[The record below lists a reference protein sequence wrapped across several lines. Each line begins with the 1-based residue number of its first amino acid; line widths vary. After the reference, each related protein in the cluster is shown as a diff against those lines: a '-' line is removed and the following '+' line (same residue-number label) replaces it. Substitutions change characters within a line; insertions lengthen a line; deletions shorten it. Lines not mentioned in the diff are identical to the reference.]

1 MSIEHRRNIMIDWKS
16 IKELHVNKKLEQI
29 IGGWYGL
36 DIFYA
41 DEQGRVQFVQQ
52 TDYPFKSPFF
62 KLQMSQSFGH
72 DWLEADVEKVFETL
86 NHTDETWVEFEAFF
100 PRTFGFAHKVIVD
113 GEIHGAIF
121 AYPYLK
127 ETCTT
132 EDFEK
137 IVNKM
142 KECGVSTEDA
152 RNAVTKMKKFSE
164 KDFTKMKE
172 LVSIV
177 SDEVGTFHS
186 EISKREA
193 RIMDLNSELGNKY
206 RYHNLIGKS
215 KKMQQV
221 YHLLS
226 KVSNSESTIM
236 IQGENGTGKEMVAK
250 AIHYNSTRKD
260 ALFMAV
266 NCSAFNDN
274 LLDSELFGHVKGSF
288 TGAIKDKKGV
298 FEVANGGTLFLDE
311 IGDTSP
317 SMQVKLLRI
326 LQEGTYMPVGATTPK
341 KVNVRVIAA
350 TNKNLK
356 EMIAKGEFREDLYYR
371 INVINVALP
380 ALRERQEDIP
390 VLMDFFLQKR
400 CEEAGLPL
408 KTFSKKCLEKM
419 LDHTWPGNVRE
430 LQNEVERLVVLAGE
444 DKNITPD
451 MLSVRILE
459 SGETHGHAQS
469 HGGGSSSFLKGVNTN
484 GSLKDALEELEIL
497 MIREGLKRCAFNK
510 SKLAKELGISRAG
523 LIMKVE
529 KYGLDKRAQ
538 KRAVGE

>member
-1 MSIEHRRNIMIDWKS
+1 MIDWKS

-41 DEQGRVQFVQQ
+41 DEQGRVQFLSQS
-52 TDYPFKSPFF
+52 DYPYKSPFF
-62 KLQMSQSFGH
+62 KLQMSQAFGNE
-72 DWLEADVEKVFETL
+72 WLEGDVEKVFESF
-86 NHTDETWVEFEAFF
+86 NSSNEHWVEFEAFF
-100 PRTFGFAHKVIVD
+100 PHTFGFAHKVLVE
-113 GEIHGAIF
+113 GELQGAIF
-121 AYPYLK
+121 AFPYFK
-127 ETCTT
+127 DTCTS
-132 EDFEK
+132 EEIEQSVQK
-137 IVNKM
+137 LV
-142 KECGVSTEDA
+142 ECGASEVDA
-152 RNAVTKMKKFSE
+152 RAAASKVKKFSE
-164 KDFTKMKE
+164 KDFNKMRE
-172 LVSIV
+172 LVGIV
-177 SDEVGTFHS
+177 ADEVSTFHS

-226 KVSNSESTIM
+226 KVSNSESTIL
-236 IQGENGTGKEMVAK
+236 IQGDNGTGKEMVAK

-260 ALFMAV
+260 AVFMAV

-288 TGAIKDKKGV
+288 TGAVKDKKGV

-326 LQEGTYMPVGATTPK
+326 LQEGTYMPVGATTPR
-341 KVNVRVIAA
+341 KVNVRVVAA
-350 TNKNLK
+350 TNKPLK

-380 ALRERQEDIP
+380 SLKERQEDIP
-390 VLMDFFLQKR
+390 ILMDFFIQKR

-444 DKNITPD
+444 EKMITPD
-451 MLSVRILE
+451 MLSARIFE
-459 SGETHGHAQS
+459 SNEPQGS
-469 HGGGSSSFLKGVNTN
+469 HGGSGVLKGVNTT
-484 GSLKDALEELEIL
+484 GSLKEALEELEIL
-497 MIREGLKRCAFNK
+497 MIREGLKRCGFNK

-523 LIMKVE
+523 LIMKVD
-529 KYGLDKRAQ
+529 KYGLDKRAL
-538 KRAVGE
+538 KRAAGE

>member
-1 MSIEHRRNIMIDWKS
+1 MIDWKA
-16 IKELHVNKKLEQI
+16 IKELHSTKSLEKI
-29 IGGWYGL
+29 IGNWYGL
-36 DIFYA
+36 DVLYVDA
-41 DEQGRVQFVQQ
+41 QGRVQFVQEPG
-52 TDYPFKSPFF
+52 YGFKSPFL
-62 KLQMSQSFGH
+62 KLQMGHSFGQ
-72 DWLEADVEKVFETL
+72 DWLESDIEKVFEFFHGS
-86 NHTDETWVEFEAFF
+86 NETSFEFNAFF
-100 PRTFGFAHKVIVD
+100 PGTYGYSHKVVVD
-113 GEIHGAIF
+113 DEFCGAVI
-121 AYPYLK
+121 AYPYFKDTSTSEEL
-127 ETCTT
+127 EH
-132 EDFEK
+132 
-137 IVNKM
+137 VVSKM
-142 KECGVSTEDA
+142 AECGISPEDA
-152 RNAVTKMKKFSE
+152 RMAVSKVKKFSGRFYSE
-164 KDFTKMKE
+164 MKE
-172 LVSIV
+172 LVATAA
-177 SDEVGTFHS
+177 DEVSTFHG

-250 AIHYNSTRKD
+250 AIHYNSPRKD
-260 ALFMAV
+260 SVFIAV

-350 TNKNLK
+350 TNRNLK

-390 VLMDFFLQKR
+390 VLMDFFIQKR
-400 CEEAGLPL
+400 CEEAGVPL

-430 LQNEVERLVVLAGE
+430 LQNEVERLVVLAGDE
-444 DKNITPD
+444 KMITPD
-451 MLSVRILE
+451 MLSARIFE
-459 SGETHGHAQS
+459 AAEQASGHGS
-469 HGGGSSSFLKGVNTN
+469 HSGGSFLKGVKTD

-497 MIREGLKRCAFNK
+497 MIREGLKRCGFNK

-523 LIMKVE
+523 LIMKVD
-529 KYGLDKRAQ
+529 KYGLDKRAL
-538 KRAVGE
+538 KKAAGE

>member
-1 MSIEHRRNIMIDWKS
+1 MIDWKA
-16 IKELHVNKKLEQI
+16 IKDLHTTKSLEKI
-29 IGGWYGL
+29 IGNWYGL
-36 DIFYA
+36 DLLFVDA
-41 DEQGRVQFVQQ
+41 QGRVQFMQSPN
-52 TDYPFKSPFF
+52 YSFKSPFL
-62 KLQMSQSFGH
+62 KLQMTHSFGH
-72 DWLEADVEKVFETL
+72 DWLDSDVEKVFDYFNV
-86 NHTDETWVEFEAFF
+86 NHDEAYEFNAFF
-100 PRTFGFAHKVIVD
+100 PGTYGYAHRVMAEDEFCGVVIS
-113 GEIHGAIF
+113 
-121 AYPYLK
+121 YPYFK
-127 ETCTT
+127 DTT
-132 EDFEK
+132 SSQEVEA
-137 IVNKM
+137 VVQKM
-142 KECGVSTEDA
+142 VECGISHSDA
-152 RNAVTKMKKFSE
+152 TSAVEKVKKFSGRFYTE
-164 KDFTKMKE
+164 MKE
-172 LVSIV
+172 LVYIAA
-177 SDEVGTFHS
+177 DEVATFHC
-186 EISKREA
+186 EISKREE

-226 KVSNSESTIM
+226 KVANSESSIL
-236 IQGENGTGKEMVAK
+236 IQGANGTGKEMVAK
-250 AIHYNSTRKD
+250 AIHYNSPRKD
-260 ALFMAV
+260 AVFMAV

-274 LLDSELFGHVKGSF
+274 LLDSELFGHVKGAF

-326 LQEGTYMPVGATTPK
+326 LQEGTFMPVGATTPR
-341 KVNVRVIAA
+341 KVNVRVVAA

-356 EMIAKGEFREDLYYR
+356 EMIAKGEFREDLFYR

-380 ALRERQEDIP
+380 SLRERQEDIP

-400 CEEAGLPL
+400 CEETGTSL

-419 LDHTWPGNVRE
+419 LDYHWPGNVRE

-444 DKNITPD
+444 DKTITPD
-451 MLSVRILE
+451 MLSARILE
-459 SGETHGHAQS
+459 SGESHGHS
-469 HGGGSSSFLKGVNTN
+469 GSGSFLKGVNTN

-529 KYGLDKRAQ
+529 KYGLDKRAAA
-538 KRAVGE
+538 KKAAGE

>member
-1 MSIEHRRNIMIDWKS
+1 MIDWKA
-16 IKELHVNKKLEQI
+16 IKELHTTKSLEKI
-29 IGGWYGL
+29 IGNWYGL
-36 DIFYA
+36 DLLFV
-41 DEQGRVQFVQQ
+41 DTQGRVQFMQ
-52 TDYPFKSPFF
+52 DPGYSFKSPFL
-62 KLQMSQSFGH
+62 KLQMTHSFGH
-72 DWLEADVEKVFETL
+72 DWLEADVEKVFEHFNGTQE
-86 NHTDETWVEFEAFF
+86 DSYEFAAFF
-100 PRTFGFAHKVIVD
+100 PGTFGYACKVKVD
-113 GEIHGAIF
+113 DEFCGVVI
-121 AYPYLK
+121 AYPYFK
-127 ETCTT
+127 DTT
-132 EDFEK
+132 STEE
-137 IVNKM
+137 VEAVVQKM
-142 KECGVSTEDA
+142 VECGIAVDDA
-152 RNAVTKMKKFSE
+152 KTAVGKVKKFSGRFYSE
-164 KDFTKMKE
+164 MKE
-172 LVSIV
+172 LVYIA
-177 SDEVGTFHS
+177 SDEVATFHS
-186 EISKREA
+186 EISKREE

-250 AIHYNSTRKD
+250 AIHYNSARKD
-260 ALFMAV
+260 AVFMAV

-326 LQEGTYMPVGATTPK
+326 LQEGTFMQVGATQPK

-380 ALRERQEDIP
+380 ALRERAEDIP

-400 CEEAGLPL
+400 CEEAGVPL

-419 LDHTWPGNVRE
+419 LDHHWPGNVRE

-451 MLSVRILE
+451 MLSARILE
-459 SGETHGHAQS
+459 SGES
-469 HGGGSSSFLKGVNTN
+469 HSHSHSHSGGSVLKGVNTN

-497 MIREGLKRCAFNK
+497 MIREGLKRCGFNK

>member
-1 MSIEHRRNIMIDWKS
+1 MIDWKS
-16 IKELHVNKKLEQI
+16 IKDLHVNKKLEQI

-41 DEQGRVQFVQQ
+41 DDQGRVQFLTQQ
-52 TDYPFKSPFF
+52 NDYPYKSPFF

-72 DWLEADVEKVFETL
+72 EWLEADVEKVFEKFHGS
-86 NHTDETWVEFEAFF
+86 NEACIQFESFF
-100 PRTFGFAHKVIVD
+100 PEVFGYAQKVVVD

-121 AYPYLK
+121 AFPYIK
-127 ETCTT
+127 DTCTS
-132 EDFEK
+132 DDIAK
-137 IVNKM
+137 IVAKM
-142 KECGVSTEDA
+142 VECGISEVDA
-152 RNAVTKMKKFSE
+152 KSACAKVKKFSVQ
-164 KDFTKMKE
+164 DFDNMKE
-172 LVSIV
+172 LVGIV
-177 SDEVGTFHS
+177 ADEVSTFHS

-226 KVSNSESTIM
+226 KVSNSESTIL

-260 ALFMAV
+260 AVFMAV

-288 TGAIKDKKGV
+288 TGAVKDKKGV
-298 FEVANGGTLFLDE
+298 FEVSNGGTLFLDE

-341 KVNVRVIAA
+341 KVNVRVVAA

-356 EMIAKGEFREDLYYR
+356 EMISKGEFREDLYYR

-380 ALRERQEDIP
+380 SLRERQEDIP
-390 VLMDFFLQKR
+390 VLMDFFLQKK
-400 CEEAGLPL
+400 CEEAGQPL
-408 KTFSKKCLEKM
+408 KSFSKKCLEKM

-451 MLSVRILE
+451 MLSARILE
-459 SGETHGHAQS
+459 SGESNQ
-469 HGGGSSSFLKGVNTN
+469 GGNHSSGSVLKGVNTN
-484 GSLKDALEELEIL
+484 GSLKEALEELEIL

-538 KRAVGE
+538 KRAAGE

>member
-1 MSIEHRRNIMIDWKS
+1 MIDWKT
-16 IKELHVNKKLEQI
+16 IKELHTTKSLEKI
-29 IGGWYGL
+29 VGNWYGL
-36 DIFYA
+36 DLLFV
-41 DEQGRVQFVQQ
+41 DVQGRAQFVQ
-52 TDYPFKSPFF
+52 DPNYSFKSPFL
-62 KLQMSQSFGH
+62 KLQMAHSFGH
-72 DWLEADVEKVFETL
+72 DWLEADIEKVFEHFHAS
-86 NHTDETWVEFEAFF
+86 NEDNYEFGAFF
-100 PRTFGFAHKVIVD
+100 PGTYGYAQKVKVD
-113 GEIHGAIF
+113 DEFLGVII
-121 AYPYLK
+121 AYPYFK
-127 ETCTT
+127 DTSTT
-132 EDFEK
+132 EE
-137 IVNKM
+137 IENVAQKM
-142 KECGVSTEDA
+142 IECGISPEDA
-152 RNAVTKMKKFSE
+152 RSAVSKVKKFSGRFYSE
-164 KDFTKMKE
+164 MKD
-172 LVSIV
+172 LVFITAE
-177 SDEVGTFHS
+177 EVGTFHA
-186 EISKREA
+186 EISKREE
-193 RIMDLNSELGNKY
+193 RIMDLNSEIGNKY

-215 KKMQQV
+215 KRMQQV

-226 KVSNSESTIM
+226 KVSNSESTIL

-250 AIHYNSTRKD
+250 AIHYNSPRKD

-274 LLDSELFGHVKGSF
+274 LLDSELFGHVKGAF

-326 LQEGTYMPVGATTPK
+326 LQEGTFMPVGATTPK
-341 KVNVRVIAA
+341 KVNVRVVAA

-390 VLMDFFLQKR
+390 VLMEYFLQKR
-400 CEEAGLPL
+400 CEEAGIPL

-419 LDHTWPGNVRE
+419 LDHQWPGNVRE

-444 DKNITPD
+444 DKTITPD
-451 MLSVRILE
+451 MLSARILE
-459 SGETHGHAQS
+459 SGESNPHS
-469 HGGGSSSFLKGVNTN
+469 GSGAGLRGVNTN

-497 MIREGLKRCAFNK
+497 MIREGLKRTGFNK

-529 KYGLDKRAQ
+529 KYGLDKRAAQ
-538 KRAVGE
+538 KKAAGE

>member
-1 MSIEHRRNIMIDWKS
+1 MIDWKS

-41 DEQGRVQFVQQ
+41 DEQGRVQFIQQ
-52 TDYPFKSPFF
+52 SDYPYKSPFF
-62 KLQMSQSFGH
+62 KLQMSQGFGH
-72 DWLEADVEKVFETL
+72 DWLEADVEKVFETFA
-86 NHTDETWVEFEAFF
+86 NQSQDWVEFESFF
-100 PRTFGFAHKVIVD
+100 PQAYGYAHKVVVD
-113 GEIHGAIF
+113 GDVHGSIF
-121 AYPYLK
+121 AYPYFK
-127 ETCTT
+127 DTCTS
-132 EDFEK
+132 EDVEK
-137 IVNKM
+137 VVKKM
-142 KECGVSTEDA
+142 SECGVSEQDA
-152 RNAVTKMKKFSE
+152 RNAVSKMKKFSDKE
-164 KDFTKMKE
+164 FDKMRE
-172 LVSIV
+172 LVGIV
-177 SDEVGTFHS
+177 AEEVATFHS
-186 EISKREA
+186 EISKRES
-193 RIMDLNSELGNKY
+193 RIMDLNSELSNKY

-226 KVSNSESTIM
+226 KVSGSESTIL

-260 ALFMAV
+260 SVFMAV

-288 TGAIKDKKGV
+288 TGAVKDKKGV

-326 LQEGTYMPVGATTPK
+326 LQEGTYMQVGATTPK

-350 TNKNLK
+350 TNKPLK

-380 ALRERQEDIP
+380 SLKERQEDIP
-390 VLMDFFLQKR
+390 ILMDYFIQKR
-400 CEEAGLPL
+400 CEEAGKPL

-444 DKNITPD
+444 EKTITPD
-451 MLSVRILE
+451 MLSSRILE
-459 SGETHGHAQS
+459 SSEGGHL
-469 HGGGSSSFLKGVNTN
+469 GGSHSSSGGSFLKGVNTN
-484 GSLKDALEELEIL
+484 GSLKEALEELEIL
-497 MIREGLKRCAFNK
+497 MIREGLKRCGFNK

-523 LIMKVE
+523 LIMKVD